1 MAVVD
6 VYDAL
11 RTARPYK
18 PPLPL
23 DKALDIMR
31 AETDAGALEPRVF
44 AAFPQTLR
52 DGEGRAGRRIVPRA

>member
-1 MAVVD
+1 
-6 VYDAL
+6 
-11 RTARPYK
+11 
-18 PPLPL
+18 
-23 DKALDIMR
+23 MR